1 MRFRSYT
8 YLLATIAVLSACQK
22 EEPVYTVGEADNVI
36 SLSAGAYE
44 GESDMATKAVP
55 VEDDTRH
62 GKHLALA
69 EGIKLR
75 LQVNGTWTGKSDI
88 SKTTTATIGAENGTT
103 KHNGVTFTDAE
114 KLYWDDYGTADPAN
128 AGTGNGR
135 EKGLTI
141 YGVAVNDKNVSAQPE
156 TINWG
161 SFDWSVSANQ
171 TDGWSAKD
179 LIISNNL
186 QTGTG
191 YDGTL
196 TFDDFKKKLAGTS
209 GYENAGLLEFKHAMS
224 KITINLTANKGFP
237 QSGSGLVGNTTS
249 KFEGTPDVVLT
260 KFKTGESG
268 TDYVG
273 VSGNVNITD
282 GSVSVPT
289 SYSSVTTWT
298 ESVPTSGTVTVVKSA
313 LIVPGT
319 IFGTADNDVIAK
331 LTADGNVYYITAQ
344 KIREKLTE
352 VFGSEDGTR
361 FTAKSGYNY
370 ILNVTV
376 DKTEVHVSAT
386 IVDWAD
392 VNAEND
398 TPKIDVTT
406 SYGSSGTPF
415 PKDGLSFYYSKAKD
429 DPSIDKY
436 GVAVGDYYA
445 NDRLGTNSS
454 GTVTLNAPL
463 YWPNH
468 TIKYFFRG
476 VWPVTKT
483 DGSADSP
490 AVKAFTDTQSA
501 SHQGILVS
509 NSPYVSGSFPSDLML
524 GMPKVSNPVAG
535 GPQDEGDGISATE
548 GTVTLNFTY
557 RMAQVEVRLVSSG
570 EGEDDNVD
578 FGSEGGDDLAEV
590 SITNVRNSGYILLA
604 DGSMKYDTNAYDTYQ
619 MTPKSSTLTG
629 VTIPSVSDY
638 TDAKSGSSFDWTTDA
653 HKVLVRHDAII
664 PQSLTSTSP
673 LQFKIKTGSSASG
686 YDTYYIDIKD
696 IDVTTAGQGTSK
708 ITEWEAGKHYIYTL
722 SITKTKV
729 TIKAT
734 ITDWIP
740 VVAGGDFWL

>member
-224 KITINLTANKGFP
+224 KITINLTANKGF
-237 QSGSGLVGNTTS
+237 VDS
-249 KFEGTPDVVLT
+249 KFV
-260 KFKTGESG
+260 GEPTVALHGFYTSG
-268 TDYVG
+268 K
-273 VSGNVNITD
+273 VNITSGALTGQTGNVD
-282 GSVSVPT
+282 NNSDPT
-289 SYSSVTTWT
+289 DIQTYCETATKT
-298 ESVPTSGTVTVVKSA
+298 GQTNITRSA
-313 LIVPGT
+313 LVFPGRT
-319 IFGTADNDVIAK
+319 LLSTDHIATV
-331 LTADGNVYYITAQ
+331 TADGNIYKITAE
-344 KIREKLTE
+344 KILAAMTAANH
-352 VFGSEDGTR
+352 GSEM
-361 FTAKSGYNY
+361 KSGYNY
-370 ILNVTV
+370 ILNIKV
-376 DKTEVHVSAT
+376 DKTEVKVSAT
-386 IVDWAD
+386 VVDWIGVEA
-392 VNAEND
+392 AED
-398 TPKIDVTT
+398 TPKIDINT
-406 SYGSSGTPF
+406 SYGE
-415 PKDGLSFYYSKAKD
+415 DGGGFNRDFSFYYSKNKQ
-429 DPSIDKY
+429 Y
-436 GVAVGDYYA
+436 GGGTGEDFYGTGPVSDFYGA
-445 NDRLGTNSS
+445 DRTVNYSS
-454 GTVTLNAPL
+454 GKYTFNTDL
-463 YWPNH
+463 YWPDH
-468 TIKYFFRG
+468 TTKYFFRG
-476 VWPVTKT
+476 IWPKT
-483 DGSADSP
+483 STTDSDGKP
-490 AVKAFTDTQSA
+490 KVAVFNNGTRNC
-501 SHQGILVS
+501 QGIPVS
-509 NSPYVSGSFPSDLML
+509 NAKFDSDAANGGKHPSDLML
-524 GMPKVSNPVAG
+524 GIPLRK
-535 GPQDEGDGISATE
+535 DETTDKKTEPTLGIGATE
-548 GTVTLNFTY
+548 GTISLTFKY
-557 RMAQVEVRLVSSG
+557 MMAQVEVRLMSSG
-570 EGEDDNVD
+570 RDNADNID
-578 FGSEGGDDLAEV
+578 FGSTSTGGAQQANV
-590 SITNVRNSGYILLA
+590 SIVNAYNDAYVLLS
-604 DGSMKYDTNAYDTYQ
+604 DGSVATASGTN
-619 MTPKSSTLTG
+619 KG
-629 VTIPSVSDY
+629 DY
-638 TDAKSGSSFDWTTDA
+638 EMNAKSTTLPSESMTSSEYAALTDWST
-653 HKVLVRHDAII
+653 KEYLVRHDAII
-664 PQSLTSTSP
+664 PQKLDDATP
-673 LQFKIKTGSSASG
+673 VKFQVVTGPAG
-686 YDTYYIDIKD
+686 NKDTYTIDVKD
-696 IDVTTAGQGTSK
+696 IVVSSINNIAQPAGTK

-722 SITKTKV
+722 KITKTQVK
-729 TIKAT
+729 IEAT
-734 ITDWIP
+734 ITNWIP